1 MARELWG
8 GVRLCNG
15 RLEVSM
21 RLLVLAGLSCVLCVP
36 ALAQDEETFQDL
48 LDDEDDSFQ
57 DFRNEPEPAAEDPET
72 PAEPK
77 PVPAPEPELD
87 FEDDPEEPDTDLLGE
102 DPESTDSVGGDT
114 AETYRATLARTEG
127 MDVDDEMLV
136 WERYLQTYP
145 QSAFRGQIEARVAV
159 LEDALYDD
167 ARPGRQDPPDQLDAQ
182 DQQMAFSQALLLESI
197 NPRRRVHLLLEWGL
211 PDWANLAAGY
221 EHPFGKKFSVL
232 GQFRRR
238 FTGPSLEAGVRYAL
252 VKSQRT
258 RTLVTVLMDVHMNL
272 APAFIGFRPQL
283 AVGKA
288 FGPLEIQAQG
298 GVDIMPRKEL
308 DIRGIG
314 GLSLNYRAAEP
325 IAVFAETSVL
335 IKNKSGAA
343 GPFRFN
349 QIAFGMRFY
358 PMRKAKKPDNVE
370 VNLGAAIPYSSA
382 YWRYHFGAVV
392 GQANIYLD

>member
-1 MARELWG
+1 
-8 GVRLCNG
+8 
-15 RLEVSM
+15 M
-21 RLLVLAGLSCVLCVP
+21 RLLVLAGLFCGLSAP
-36 ALAQDEETFQDL
+36 AFAQDDDPFQDL
-48 LDDEDDSFQ
+48 LDDEDEEFGQ
-57 DFRNEPEPAAEDPET
+57 DFGVPADEETTDEPAQ
-72 PAEPK
+72 PK
-77 PVPAPEPELD
+77 PQPEPEPELD
-87 FEDDPEEPDTDLLGE
+87 FEDDLEAEGEDLLEE
-102 DPESTDSVGGDT
+102 DPATQEPVSGDT
-114 AETYRATLARTEG
+114 AEVYRRTLSTTVG
-127 MDVDDEMLV
+127 MDVDDEMQV
-136 WERYLQTYP
+136 WEQYLQTFP
-145 QSAFRGQIEARVAV
+145 NSAFRKQIEARLTV
-159 LEDALYDD
+159 LEDELYRA
-167 ARPGRQDPPDQLDAQ
+167 ARPGGGDEPKVDAQ

-197 NPRRRVHLLLEWGL
+197 NPRQRIHVLLEWGL

-221 EHPFGKKFSVL
+221 EHPIGKKFSVL

-238 FTGPSLEAGVRYAL
+238 FTGPSLEAGVRWAL

-258 RTLVTVLMDVHMNL
+258 QTLVTVLFDVHMNL

-298 GVDIMPRKEL
+298 GIDLSPRSEI

-314 GLSLNYRAAEP
+314 GLHLSYRAAD
-325 IAVFAETSVL
+325 AVGLFAETSLL

-358 PMRKAKKPDNVE
+358 PLRKAKKPDNTE
-370 VNLGAAIPYSSA
+370 INIGAAIPYSSA

-392 GQANIYLD
+392 GQANLYLD